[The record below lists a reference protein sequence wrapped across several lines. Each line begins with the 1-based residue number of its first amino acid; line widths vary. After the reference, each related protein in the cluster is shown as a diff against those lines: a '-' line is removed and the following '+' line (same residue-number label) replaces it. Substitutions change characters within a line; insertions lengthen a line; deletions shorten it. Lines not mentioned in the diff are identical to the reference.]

1 MTGKFI
7 VLEGIDKSGKTT
19 LSRSIQ
25 EKLVENKKE
34 VFYTHEPTEF
44 FDSGLNI
51 IDHLKRNEYLILTAM
66 FMRDR
71 LNHNGIIEEHLK
83 MGKYVICDRYTLST
97 LAYQGVYF
105 RDHFENED
113 EFFSWIGNFLNFS
126 HMEPDLTIFIDFNEK
141 MFTER
146 RSEESDLIMFEK
158 EEYLRDVYSLY
169 NKAIERK
176 LFSKSFKKIDGKL
189 DREKILEIAMEC
201 IEKL

>member
-19 LSRSIQ
+19 LSRSIK
-25 EKLVENKKE
+25 EKLAENKKD

-71 LNHNGIIEEHLK
+71 INHNRKIEEHLK

-105 RDHFENED
+105 KDHFENED

-141 MFTER
+141 MFMER

-176 LFSKSFKKIDGKL
+176 MFSKSFKKIDGKL
-189 DREKILEIAMEC
+189 NREKILEIALEC